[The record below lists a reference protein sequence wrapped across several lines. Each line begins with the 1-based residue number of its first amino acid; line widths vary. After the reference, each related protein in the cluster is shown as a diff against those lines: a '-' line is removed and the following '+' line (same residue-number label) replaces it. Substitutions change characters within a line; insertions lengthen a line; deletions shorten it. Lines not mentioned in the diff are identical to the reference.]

1 MPLRKRQSLL
11 ILTLADRAHVLEN
24 GRITL
29 EGSGRALLQNEHVKQ
44 ACLGTA

>member
-1 MPLRKRQSLL
+1 MPLRKRQSLPT
-11 ILTLADRAHVLEN
+11 LTLADRAYVLDN

-29 EGSGRALLQNEHVKQ
+29 EGSGRALLQNEHLKQ